1 MKTVYLAMAVVGAV
15 VPYAFFVQHI
25 AVQGADPVALV
36 SAITASPAVRGF
48 TADLVLASL
57 AFWAA
62 MFHQRSRRGGPNP
75 ILFIALNLLIGLSCA
90 IPAYLYARTRRA
102 DAELPVG

>member
-36 SAITASPAVRGF
+36 SAVTASPAVSGF
-48 TADLVLASL
+48 TADLVLASV

-62 MFHQRSRRGGPNP
+62 MFHERRRGGPNP

-90 IPAYLYARTRRA
+90 IPAHLYARTRRA